1 MGLAKKALA
10 VAAAKKGL
18 DMFRRRQRRTAATG
32 GRPYGATARRT
43 RPVR

>member
-10 VAAAKKGL
+10 LAAAKKGVDL
-18 DMFRRRQRRTAATG
+18 FRRRQRRTAATG
-32 GRPYGATARRT
+32 GHTYGATARRT

>member
-10 VAAAKKGL
+10 LAAAKKGL
-18 DMFRRRQRRTAATG
+18 DMFRRRQRRTAGTG
-32 GRPYGATARRT
+32 GRPFGAPARRT

>member
-1 MGLAKKALA
+1 MAKKALA
-10 VAAAKKGL
+10 LAAAKKGI

-32 GRPYGATARRT
+32 GRPDGTSVRRT

>member
-10 VAAAKKGL
+10 LTAAKKGFE
-18 DMFRRRQRRTAATG
+18 MFRRRRAGSATTA
-32 GRPYGATARRT
+32 RPAPAARRRT

>member
-10 VAAAKKGL
+10 LAAAKKGL
-18 DMFRRRQRRTAATG
+18 DMFRRRQRRTATG
-32 GRPYGATARRT
+32 GRRYGATARRA